1 MPHGPGG
8 AEHGLV
14 LVAEVPGSILA
25 VRGIVLFDGP
35 IGRLAEY
42 RPDEVQSLSKRAKLV
57 NVQFREALD
66 DNPQIS
72 AGGCVDEVG
81 RLAIPFYCDDDP
93 PVNCRVIAAPSTD
106 IGRGDIAC
114 CAQPLRNKLSLI
126 RSQGPGR

>member
-25 VRGIVLFDGP
+25 ARGIVLFGGP
-35 IGRLAEY
+35 IGRLAEH

-66 DNPQIS
+66 DNPQI
-72 AGGCVDEVG
+72 GTGRRVDEVG
-81 RLAIPFYCDDDP
+81 RLASPFYCDDDP
-93 PVNCRVIAAPSTD
+93 PVNILVIAAPGTEE
-106 IGRGDIAC
+106 G
-114 CAQPLRNKLSLI
+114 
-126 RSQGPGR
+126 